1 MLVFFG
7 LEVHRRR
14 AIVGAAEPGGCTGS
28 EEHRVGELR
37 LAGSALAYDGDS
49 SKPSDFL
56 HSHSDYLS
64 RCPEGAAPI
73 RERHASKQYFV
84 HLPNCLIVRSLD
96 AHLARD
102 NPLDPLSD
110 V

>member
-1 MLVFFG
+1 MLVFFR

-37 LAGSALAYDGDS
+37 LAGSTLAYDGDS

-64 RCPEGAAPI
+64 QCPDGEQRRFESAAP
-73 RERHASKQYFV
+73 RSSYFV
-84 HLPNCLIVRSLD
+84 HITYSLLVCAFD
-96 AHLARD
+96 AH
-102 NPLDPLSD
+102 
-110 V
+110 